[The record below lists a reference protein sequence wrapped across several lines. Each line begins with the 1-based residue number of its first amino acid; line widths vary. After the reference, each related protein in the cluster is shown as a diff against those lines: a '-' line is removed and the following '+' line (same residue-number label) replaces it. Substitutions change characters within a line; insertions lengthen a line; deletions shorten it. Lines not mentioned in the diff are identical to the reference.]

1 MCAAYGCSSSSQTGF
16 EGQVVVVVRVKGPS
30 VGVVG

>member
-16 EGQVVVVVRVKGPS
+16 EGQVVVRVKGPS